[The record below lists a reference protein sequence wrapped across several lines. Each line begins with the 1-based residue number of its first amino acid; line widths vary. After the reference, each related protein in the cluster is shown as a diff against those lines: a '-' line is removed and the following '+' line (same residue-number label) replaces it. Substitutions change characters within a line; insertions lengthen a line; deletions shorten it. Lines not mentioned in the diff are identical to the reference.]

1 MSEQKGRRISGE
13 SPGTFRGKKISEI
26 DIWKKPGQ
34 KDRYEYSGMRL
45 APHPDP
51 TANEAIANV
60 MKAEREKRKRRLMK
74 AIEDNR
80 ECRRIIAEKKRDER
94 RHPQAPENTEG
105 CGSGE
110 DDDA

>member
-1 MSEQKGRRISGE
+1 MSGE

-34 KDRYEYSGMRL
+34 KGMYEYSGMRL

-80 ECRRIIAEKKRDER
+80 ECRRIIAEKRKDER
-94 RHPQAPENTEG
+94 RHPQATENLAD
-105 CGSGE
+105 CGNGE
-110 DDDA
+110 DSDA

>member
-1 MSEQKGRRISGE
+1 MSGK
-13 SPGTFRGKKISEI
+13 SPGTFCGKKISEI

-60 MKAEREKRKRRLMK
+60 RKAEREKRRRKLMK
-74 AIEDNR
+74 AIEDTR
-80 ECRRIIAEKKRDER
+80 ECRRIIAEKQREER
-94 RHPQAPENTEG
+94 RHPQAPENLAD
-105 CGSGE
+105 CGNGE
-110 DDDA
+110 DSDA

>member
-1 MSEQKGRRISGE
+1 MSGK
-13 SPGTFRGKKISEI
+13 SPGTFCGKKISEI
-26 DIWKKPGQ
+26 DIWKKPGES
-34 KDRYEYSGMRL
+34 RYENSGMRL

-110 DDDA
+110 DSDA

>member
-1 MSEQKGRRISGE
+1 MSGK
-13 SPGTFRGKKISEI
+13 SPGTFCGKKISEI

-34 KDRYEYSGMRL
+34 KDRNEYSGMRL

-110 DDDA
+110 DSDA

>member
-1 MSEQKGRRISGE
+1 MSGE

-60 MKAEREKRKRRLMK
+60 MKAEREKRKRSLMK

-80 ECRRIIAEKKRDER
+80 ECWRIIAEKRKDER
-94 RHPQAPENTEG
+94 RHPQASGNTAY
-105 CGSGE
+105 CGNEE

>member
-1 MSEQKGRRISGE
+1 MSGE

-60 MKAEREKRKRRLMK
+60 MKAEREKRKRSLMK

-80 ECRRIIAEKKRDER
+80 ECRRIIAEKRKDER
-94 RHPQAPENTEG
+94 RHPQASENPAY
-105 CGSGE
+105 CGNEE